1 MGSVPRASQIF
12 EYNGS
17 TVVAMVGKNGFAIAS
32 DRRPGVQLRTVATDF
47 QLFLRWIL
55 ANHAVN

>member
-1 MGSVPRASQIF
+1 
-12 EYNGS
+12 
-17 TVVAMVGKNGFAIAS
+17 MVGKNGFAIAS